1 MLIKI
6 LKSMFSL
13 SLFFLCACSSDSSP
27 SSNTFTQITDITKV
41 RTGECKD
48 PGTTLAKESVND
60 AEYVINTTMPSA
72 TINCNINSC
81 DEPCEL
87 TIPDVNDYCSV
98 DASIKYTIIE
108 DTLSIS
114 YDRIESVS
122 KCMCSSDH
130 FFDIEHKLT
139 GAKYI
144 LFKDKLYSVNIA
156 LSETYR
162 KCH

>member
-1 MLIKI
+1 MSIKI
-6 LKSMFSL
+6 FKSIFL
-13 SLFFLCACSSDSSP
+13 LPLLFIYACSNDSSP
-27 SSNTFTQITDITKV
+27 SGNTFTQTTNITKV

-48 PGTTLAKESVND
+48 PGTTLAKKSIN

-130 FFDIEHKLT
+130 IFDIEHKFT
-139 GAKYI
+139 GVKYI
-144 LFKDKLYSVNIA
+144 LFKDKLYSVNIG
-156 LSETYR
+156 LSKTYR
-162 KCH
+162 ECH

>member
-27 SSNTFTQITDITKV
+27 SSNTFTQTTNITKI

-48 PGTTLAKESVND
+48 SGAAFAKESINT
-60 AEYVINTTMPSA
+60 EYVINTTMPSA
-72 TINCNINSC
+72 TINCNIKSC

-87 TIPDVNDYCSV
+87 TIPNVNDYCSV
-98 DASIKYTIIE
+98 DASIKYTIAE

-114 YDRIESVS
+114 YDQVESVS

-130 FFDIEHKLT
+130 FFDIEHQFT
-139 GAKYI
+139 GVKYI
-144 LFKDKLYSVNIA
+144 LFKDKLYSVNIG
-156 LSETYR
+156 LSKTYR
-162 KCH
+162 ECH